1 MNNLQTIIIYLS
13 ILLIVLLTAKFI
25 ANLLKP
31 VINDTKSEFINSDKS
46 IAFDKYINAVY
57 NSSFPDVLVQYN
69 LDNHGSSDEES
80 SAEESNEEQGTLNIQ
95 NTLRF
100 FNFIFDNAPRQIL
113 DLYPIAENLSFSW
126 PPKMGSR
133 YKLTAFPYPKSK
145 NTLLAVYGT
154 ISNTIDAYTFPGW
167 SIQRRNPL
175 DFNNSIYNNG
185 FFRPYQY
192 IEVLHACYPPP
203 GAKYPLCDDG
213 GWWLYYAAG
222 SGVFWNTGKCIIS
235 NNKLSCLYD
244 IYKCSTRLRREIQMY
259 NDRVSTVDQKPLPD
273 ILGYSIADLTRKF
286 EGKGGGKSIMLAI
299 FTIVQSLNKH
309 SKPPAMIGF
318 KNLTPSDNGGNA
330 WTRFIMLTFFILYLI
345 AVIMIQF
352 FINIRGKSWQVIS
365 GLTVVCLILI
375 ASMYYYFLYVVF
387 EDFFRGLGWMTL
399 DMALDQSGMNL
410 YEFVSE
416 AVTGN
421 QKNPM
426 CNSLA
431 MVQFLDL
438 DLEAFVH
445 YMGYDS
451 FILTSQPNKTGTW
464 EVEICDLRRYDP
476 DKKGIAE
483 DGGVCNTLSEPGN
496 NKIKII
502 EMKDELKDRI
512 DICSNKILPRFF
524 DLYPDLETP
533 YQLMTGPIVFDKL
546 GPPFYRPTK
555 PCDCQEYENRLC
567 TSCSGTLSGKLCIN
581 K

>member
-1 MNNLQTIIIYLS
+1 MYKRQ
-13 ILLIVLLTAKFI
+13 
-25 ANLLKP
+25 
-31 VINDTKSEFINSDKS
+31 
-46 IAFDKYINAVY
+46 VY

-69 LDNHGSSDEES
+69 LINEGSNTEGSSDEDRI
-80 SAEESNEEQGTLNIQ
+80 LNIQ

-203 GAKYPLCDDG
+203 GQKYPLCDDG

-222 SGVFWNTGKCIIS
+222 SGVFWNTGKCFVS

-244 IYKCSTRLRREIQMY
+244 IYKCSTKLRREVQMY
-259 NDRVSTVDQKPLPD
+259 NDRASTVDQKPLPD

-309 SKPPAMIGF
+309 AKPPAMIGF

-330 WTRFIMLTFFILYLI
+330 WTRFIMLTFLILYLI
-345 AVIMIQF
+345 AVIMIQY
-352 FINIRGKSWQVIS
+352 FIHIRGKSWQVIS
-365 GLTVVCLILI
+365 GLTVICLILI
-375 ASMYYYFLYVVF
+375 ASMYYYFLYIVF

-399 DMALDQSGMNL
+399 DMALDQTGMNL

-421 QKNPM
+421 QKNPI

-431 MVQFLDL
+431 MIQFLDL

-483 DGGVCNTLSEPGN
+483 DGGVCNTLSESGN

-512 DICSNKILPRFF
+512 DICTNKILPRFF
-524 DLYPDLETP
+524 DLYPDLEIP

-555 PCDCQEYENRLC
+555 PCDCIEYKNRLC
-567 TSCSGTLSGKLCIN
+567 TSCGGTLSGKLCIN